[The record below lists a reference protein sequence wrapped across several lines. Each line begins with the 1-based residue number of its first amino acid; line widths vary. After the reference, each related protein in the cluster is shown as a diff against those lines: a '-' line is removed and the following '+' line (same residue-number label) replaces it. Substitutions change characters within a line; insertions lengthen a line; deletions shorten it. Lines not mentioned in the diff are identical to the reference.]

1 VLLVSVHE
9 VSMKYTLVDGDA
21 ARGDQRIVALQIA
34 IGF

>member
-1 VLLVSVHE
+1 
-9 VSMKYTLVDGDA
+9 MKYTLVDGDA